1 MSAWIGVRQQL
12 VKGPN
17 DHHLERTM
25 RRELHQ

>member
-1 MSAWIGVRQQL
+1 MSASTGVRQQL

-25 RRELHQ
+25 RRALHQ